1 MASGKQQPSKQKR
14 TNQNRQ
20 QRSALEA
27 RKAAASKPSTGST
40 SSSAPRASGGL
51 LGRLRGT
58 ATPRA
63 ATPRPATPRPASP
76 LGGMLANR
84 SEQPV
89 GYRAALTGLIAAVAA
104 VGVSFVLSTPVTQD
118 GDPYT
123 RERVV
128 AEWADTAL
136 RAAQATD
143 AAQPEAVVDEI
154 EKRTDDPWMPNRDS
168 EQLAI
173 AAFPASLAMV
183 LPVIAAWFAFRAVQ
197 QRRGSRVVNRAMYA
211 TLFGAVLTFGLLTFF
226 LPTVIAVGVAG
237 FQVRK
242 AETTAA
248 MAEAAAA
255 AGDDDGEDE
264 IIEAEVVDEVDAGD
278 DDAER

>member
-27 RKAAASKPSTGST
+27 RKAAASKASTGST
-40 SSSAPRASGGL
+40 SSTAPRAGSTGGL
-51 LGRLRGT
+51 LGRLRG
-58 ATPRA
+58 AAAPRP
-63 ATPRPATPRPASP
+63 ATPRPAGPRPASP

-84 SEQPV
+84 SDQPV

-104 VGVSFVLSTPVTQD
+104 VGVSFILSTPVTQD

-143 AAQPEAVVDEI
+143 AAEPEAVVDEI
-154 EKRTDDPWMPNRDS
+154 EKGTDDPWMPNRDS
-168 EQLAI
+168 ERLAL

-183 LPVIAAWFAFRAVQ
+183 LPVVAAYFAFRAVQ
-197 QRRGSRVVNRAMYA
+197 QQRGSRVVNRAMYA

-248 MAEAAAA
+248 MAEA
-255 AGDDDGEDE
+255 E
-264 IIEAEVVDEVDAGD
+264 IIEAEVVDEAADADDADTDTD